1 MSKQAEGQSGEARE
15 GAVWTR
21 AGDEKLTHSCW
32 WSEQRKVVLRSE
44 IRGRRVGN
52 QEKWAQWVFP
62 QRGSD
67 HMVVCWKN
75 KGKKQ
80 EVMKGKE
87 KVV

>member
-1 MSKQAEGQSGEARE
+1 MSKQAEGQSVEARE

-21 AGDEKLTHSCW
+21 AGDEKLTHSCRW
-32 WSEQRKVVLRSE
+32 PEQRRVVLRSE
-44 IRGRRVGN
+44 MRSRLVGD

-62 QRGSD
+62 QMGPD
-67 HMVVCWKN
+67 QMVVCWKI

-80 EVMKGKE
+80 EVVKGKE